1 MRYWLKECPK
11 CHGDLREE
19 SDIYGELIACLQ
31 CGYTLKTAEELD
43 LKAIGT
49 LKTVAVPVEV
59 ARAA

>member
-31 CGYTLKTAEELD
+31 CGYTLKTDEELE
-43 LKAIGT
+43 LKATGT
-49 LKTVAVPVEV
+49 LKMVAVPVEV